1 MALDPDHA
9 PEAVQ
14 LEALVE
20 DQEIVTAELIKAEE
34 DEEEMVTVGAG
45 VEVGVGVGA
54 GVPPPPPPPPPP
66 HPIETAT
73 QSRTKHH
80 LNRCRLLCD
89 VMDFIA
95 NYQMFFL
102 AVLPNPLIRRL
113 DQNGLSLR

>member
-20 DQEIVTAELIKAEE
+20 DQEIVAAELIKAEE

-80 LNRCRLLCD
+80 LNRRRPVTDRVL
-89 VMDFIA
+89 FITS
-95 NYQMFFL
+95 FPSL
-102 AVLPNPLIRRL
+102 
-113 DQNGLSLR
+113 LSLA